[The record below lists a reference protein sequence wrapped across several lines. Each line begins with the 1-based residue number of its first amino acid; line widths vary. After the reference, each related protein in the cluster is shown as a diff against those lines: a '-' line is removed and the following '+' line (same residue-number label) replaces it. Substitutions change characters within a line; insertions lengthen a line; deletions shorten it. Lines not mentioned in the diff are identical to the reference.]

1 MTLGNDPQSETPPLT
16 PVPLTRRQARER
28 ARDQDLELS
37 PEQQAA
43 EKQAAE
49 QQAAERQAANAA
61 PKPSR
66 RAGTDSAIQAG
77 DTPEFITPQAHVEAA
92 SVEAAPAI
100 SPARAAS
107 TTPVSS
113 FAPRSATTQIDPAPQ
128 GMPTPER
135 TLTRRELRAMKAME
149 DAETG
154 AQQVIDDGAS
164 ETANDAPDGHPS
176 AWNGDRGVDPSSHSD
191 SHTQVIDGGQPF
203 DQLISRGVGAGG
215 IPTTSNALI
224 LPSVPQQ
231 GTRSGPLTSTG
242 EILITGSID
251 LPRSLGATGQ
261 HPNHFD
267 SSEMDHMLDQLDEG
281 TATSSVAPVS
291 ASRAVSTHTSTRGV
305 MTPPKKSGVSLPS
318 VLAITAAVLAAGV
331 VALFIVGYMLKIF

>member
-1 MTLGNDPQSETPPLT
+1 MTLGSDPQSETPQPPT
-16 PVPLTRRQARER
+16 AQPLTRRQARER
-28 ARDQDLELS
+28 ARNAE
-37 PEQQAA
+37 PEQN
-43 EKQAAE
+43 AE
-49 QQAAERQAANAA
+49 QSDARQQDA
-61 PKPSR
+61 KPVAKPASR
-66 RAGTDSAIQAG
+66 RAGTEAAIQAG
-77 DTPEFITPQAHVEAA
+77 DTPQFASPRARVETEPVLPP
-92 SVEAAPAI
+92 SPAAPPVD
-100 SPARAAS
+100 S
-107 TTPVSS
+107 PVSS
-113 FAPRSATTQIDPAPQ
+113 FAPRPANTQADPPPT
-128 GMPTPER
+128 GTSTSGTPTPER
-135 TLTRRELRAMKAME
+135 TLTRRELRAMKAAE

-154 AQQVIDDGAS
+154 AQQVIDDGTSA
-164 ETANDAPDGHPS
+164 ADDGDGDESP
-176 AWNGDRGVDPSSHSD
+176 ATWNGDSKPDP
-191 SHTQVIDGGQPF
+191 HTQVVDGGQPF

-281 TATSSVAPVS
+281 AATSSVAPVS

-331 VALFIVGYMLKIF
+331 VALFIVGYIFKIF